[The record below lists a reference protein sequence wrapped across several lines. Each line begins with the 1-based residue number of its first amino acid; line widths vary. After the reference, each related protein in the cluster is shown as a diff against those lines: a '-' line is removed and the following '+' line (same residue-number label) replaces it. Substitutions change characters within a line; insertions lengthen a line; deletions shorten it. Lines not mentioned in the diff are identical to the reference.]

1 MEAKFNSVKEDIKD
15 TYDKLI
21 TKVQYQN
28 KGKKTQT
35 SYSAD
40 GTM

>member
-21 TKVQYQN
+21 TKVEYQN
-28 KGKKTQT
+28 KKIQT
-35 SYSAD
+35 RYSAD
-40 GTM
+40 RTM